1 MKRLCFLVFLLF
13 VSATFCSGQVNTASA
28 QLSGRTVMGALPVPA
43 TTLSRDSGTVVV
55 SVRVDQYGNVTK
67 ATPGADGTT
76 LTDNALWTAAR
87 TAAMKAHFDMD
98 ANAPAIQSGTITYI
112 FNGPEK
118 TSLRE
123 FVEEK
128 EYGEFIVRGTLDQIH
143 DADDLV
149 FYLNQD
155 DYIIPIRLVKRDLG
169 AVKRF
174 RSLELYRG
182 DMLTVRGTLNYI
194 EIYMQHYKGLSDAVI
209 LDIARIPRLA
219 DQQQEE
225 DGDTPQT
232 LVVQKP
238 SFNGGDFNE
247 FSKWVNSRLVY
258 PKEAKDNGIQ
268 GRVTLQFTIETDGR
282 VTKVKVL
289 RGCDPALDAE
299 AVRVVKTSPKWKPGR
314 TSDNKA
320 VPVTITFPVIFSLR

>member
-1 MKRLCFLVFLLF
+1 MKRLCFLVSLLL
-13 VSATFCSGQVNTASA
+13 VSATICSGQVNTASA
-28 QLSGRTVMGALPVPA
+28 QLSGRTVMGTLPVPA
-43 TTLSRDSGTVVV
+43 TSSKVRATVVV
-55 SVRVDQYGNVTK
+55 AVRVDQYGNVTK
-67 ATPGADGTT
+67 AVPGADGTT
-76 LTDNALWTAAR
+76 VADGAFWTAAR
-87 TAAMKAHFDMD
+87 TAAMKAHFNMD
-98 ANAPAIQSGTITYI
+98 ENAPAIQSGTITYI

-118 TSLRE
+118 TSLKE

-128 EYGEFIVRGTLDQIH
+128 EDGEFIVRGTLDQIH

-174 RSLELYRG
+174 RSLELYCG
-182 DMLTVRGTLNYI
+182 DTLTVRGTLNYI
-194 EIYMQHYKGLSDAVI
+194 EVYSQHYKGLSDAVI

-247 FSKWVNSRLVY
+247 FSNWVNSRLVY
-258 PKEAKDNGIQ
+258 PEEAKENGVQ

>member
-1 MKRLCFLVFLLF
+1 MKRLCFLAFLLL

-28 QLSGRTVMGALPVPA
+28 QLSGRTVMGTLPVPA
-43 TTLSRDSGTVVV
+43 TSLSRDSGTVVV

-98 ANAPAIQSGTITYI
+98 ANAPAIQTGTITYI

-143 DADDLV
+143 DVDDLV

-182 DMLTVRGTLNYI
+182 DTLTVRGTLNYI
-194 EIYMQHYKGLSDAVI
+194 EIYLQHYKGLSDAVI

-219 DQQQEE
+219 DQQQVES
-225 DGDTPQT
+225 GDVPFTIVEQ
-232 LVVQKP
+232 QP
-238 SFNGGDFNE
+238 SFNGGDVNE

-258 PKEAKDNGIQ
+258 PEEAKENGVQ
-268 GRVTLQFTIETDGR
+268 GRVTLQFTIESDGR

-314 TSDNKA
+314 TGDKA
-320 VPVTITFPVIFSLR
+320 VPVTMTFPVIFQLR

>member
-1 MKRLCFLVFLLF
+1 MKRLCFLVSLLL
-13 VSATFCSGQVNTASA
+13 VSATICSGQVNTASA
-28 QLSGRTVMGALPVPA
+28 QLSGRTVMGTLPVPA

-55 SVRVDQYGNVTK
+55 TVRVDQYGNVTE
-67 ATPGADGTT
+67 AVPGAVGTT
-76 LTDNALWTAAR
+76 VTDKALLTAAR
-87 TAAMKAHFDMD
+87 TAAMKAHFNMK
-98 ANAPAIQSGTITYI
+98 ASAPAIQTGTITYI
-112 FNGPEK
+112 FNGQK
-118 TSLRE
+118 RTSIKE

-128 EYGEFIVRGTLDQIH
+128 EDGEFIVRGTLDQIH

-182 DMLTVRGTLNYI
+182 DTLTVRGTLNYI
-194 EIYMQHYKGLSDAVI
+194 EIYSQHYKGLSDAVI
-209 LDIARIPRLA
+209 LDIARIPRLT

-247 FSKWVNSRLVY
+247 FSNWVNSRLVY
-258 PKEAKDNGIQ
+258 PEEAKDNGVQ
-268 GRVTLQFTIETDGR
+268 GRVTLQFTIESDGR